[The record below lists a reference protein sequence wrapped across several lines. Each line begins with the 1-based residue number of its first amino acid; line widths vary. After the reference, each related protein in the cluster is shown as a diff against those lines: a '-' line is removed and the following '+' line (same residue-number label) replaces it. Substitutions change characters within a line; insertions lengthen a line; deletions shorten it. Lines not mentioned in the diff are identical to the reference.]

1 MRGKGEIQCKEINQR
16 IGKRALKV
24 QSKDVRVY
32 SDEVVRAV
40 VQRQGKSMVILWPKR
55 TELLK
60 KTNLR
65 QVLEKMA
72 KN

>member
-1 MRGKGEIQCKEINQR
+1 M
-16 IGKRALKV
+16 KV
-24 QSKDVRVY
+24 QSKDVKVY
-32 SDEVVRAV
+32 SDEVVRVV

-55 TELLK
+55 TESSK

-65 QVLEKMA
+65 QVLEKMV